1 MPSDKSML
9 LNKVLAFL
17 FFCIT
22 NVMNFLLTHK
32 RHKKHASFNLHT
44 DISVSKAMLFNAQ
57 DPILTKAEDQL
68 QQSAKL

>member
-1 MPSDKSML
+1 
-9 LNKVLAFL
+9 
-17 FFCIT
+17 
-22 NVMNFLLTHK
+22 MNFLLTHK